1 MDPWAD
7 PDYVRDERE
16 NDPPARGAA
25 VIADRRR
32 SGVNDHA
39 PAAPLADP
47 PQREG
52 PGEDETGGNLTHP
65 IARSFPLAPVAVLVK
80 YGLWPNTHT
89 ERDTDTTDEQ
99 IAEML

>member
-25 VIADRRR
+25 VIADRRC

-39 PAAPLADP
+39 PAA
-47 PQREG
+47 
-52 PGEDETGGNLTHP
+52 
-65 IARSFPLAPVAVLVK
+65 PLAPVAVLVK

-89 ERDTDTTDEQ
+89 ERDTDVTDDE
-99 IAEML
+99 IVRML